1 MKRELQ
7 VRFCEWLVELDS
19 VKIENRRPTPKCL
32 ASVGT
37 GGFPISRRLVFRACS
52 YSYYSYCSKRYV
64 AFTKASST
72 TALRLSHL
80 AMPSDK
86 PHGAALA

>member
-19 VKIENRRPTPKCL
+19 VKIENRRPTRKCL
-32 ASVGT
+32 ATVGT
-37 GGFPISRRLVFRACS
+37 GGFRISRRLAFRVCN
-52 YSYYSYCSKRYV
+52 YSYYSKRYV

-72 TALRLSHL
+72 TALRLF
-80 AMPSDK
+80 PSCN
-86 PHGAALA
+86 AFR